1 MDADDIV
8 KQSYFYFESLSDLST
23 CFLAYHIPG
32 HDLKEILAA
41 KKLHK
46 DVSVYYKDLFSR
58 CTRLM
63 KTIRKL
69 PQPVI
74 AQVHGVATAAGCQL
88 VATCDLAIAADNARF
103 GVNGINVGLF
113 CSTPMVALSRN
124 IPPKLAFEMLTTGKL
139 INADRAFEFGLV
151 NKIVPSEELN
161 VETEALAET
170 IASKLKSPL
179 ATGKHA
185 FYEQLQMSL
194 DEAYDYT
201 GNVIVQNLLQD
212 DTQECISVFVEK
224 RSSRINQ
231 DDAKGHSS
239 S

>member
-1 MDADDIV
+1 M
-8 KQSYFYFESLSDLST
+8 
-23 CFLAYHIPG
+23 
-32 HDLKEILAA
+32 LAA
-41 KKLHK
+41 KKVHK
-46 DVSVYYKDLFSR
+46 DVSAYYKDLFAR
-58 CTRLM
+58 CTALM

-74 AQVHGVATAAGCQL
+74 AEVHGVATAAGCQL
-88 VATCDLAIAADNARF
+88 VATCDLAIAANNARF

-124 IPPKLAFEMLTTGKL
+124 IPSKMAFEMLTTGKL
-139 INADRAFEFGLV
+139 INAEQAFQLGLV
-151 NKIVPSEELN
+151 NKIVPPDELN

-170 IASKLKSPL
+170 IASKLRSPV

-201 GNVIVQNLLQD
+201 GNAIVQNLLQD
-212 DTQECISVFVEK
+212 DTQECISAFVEK
-224 RSSRINQ
+224 RPARINQ
-231 DDAKGHSS
+231 DVTKDHSFS
-239 S
+239 KST